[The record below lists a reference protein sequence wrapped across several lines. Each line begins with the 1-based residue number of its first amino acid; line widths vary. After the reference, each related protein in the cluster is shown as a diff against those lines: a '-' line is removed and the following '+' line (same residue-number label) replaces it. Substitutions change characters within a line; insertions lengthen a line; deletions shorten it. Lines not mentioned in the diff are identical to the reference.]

1 MSPVLT
7 RSGTAAARQSDLGP
21 AIAWLRTS
29 MPGPPYL
36 RHLNEKPPP
45 PLMLKVLHTF
55 FKHLLQPSS
64 VRRAAILS
72 TVAGL
77 AIVIPLSA
85 RCEEPTVGQPS
96 VDFALRSLTG
106 ANVRLSEHR
115 GEVVLINFWATWC
128 GPCRQEM
135 PLLDELYSKYQRA
148 GFTLL
153 GVNIDATAAQAGEM
167 VHALKVTYPVLL
179 DDRQEVS
186 RAYRVGSMPLTVLI
200 DRQGVVRYV
209 SQGFKPGFEKRYAEW
224 LRELLNE

>member
-1 MSPVLT
+1 
-7 RSGTAAARQSDLGP
+7 
-21 AIAWLRTS
+21 
-29 MPGPPYL
+29 
-36 RHLNEKPPP
+36 
-45 PLMLKVLHTF
+45 MLKVLHT
-55 FKHLLQPSS
+55 LLQRLVPLPSI
-64 VRRAAILS
+64 RRAAILS

-85 RCEEPTVGQPS
+85 RCEAPAVGQPAA
-96 VDFALRSLTG
+96 DFALRALAG

-135 PLLDELYSKYQRA
+135 PLLDELYAKYQRA

-167 VHALKVTYPVLL
+167 AHALKVTYPVLI

-186 RAYRVGSMPLTVLI
+186 RSYHVGTMPMTVLI

-209 SQGFKPGFEKRYAEW
+209 SEGYKPGFEKRYAEW